1 MNPKTRRLL
10 QEIASIMPPG
20 EKEAIIESR
29 ATHVINSAIN
39 VINMIKENYS
49 VDMAETLEKKLLIA
63 IKMQNPKK
71 FSNSVERIKNENSG
85 H

>member
-10 QEIASIMPPG
+10 QEIANIMPQG

-39 VINMIKENYS
+39 VINLIKENYS
-49 VDMAETLEKKLLIA
+49 VEEAEALEKKLLVS
-63 IKMQNPKK
+63 IKMQNPRK
-71 FSNSVERIKNENSG
+71 FSNTLDRIKNETKGN
-85 H
+85 